1 MEIDELDSEVI
12 DLDTVI
18 KLELSALNRKCD
30 IINLSKEPG
39 LDLFGQCLDLT
50 MRVLGKA
57 SAKYK

>member
-1 MEIDELDSEVI
+1 MEIEEPDSKVI
-12 DLDTVI
+12 DLDTII

-30 IINLSKEPG
+30 ISKDPG

-57 SAKYK
+57 SAQYK